1 MRLAEYTVYNNDF
14 EFTAEK
20 IHYPE
25 GELQLDGWAA
35 LQYTR
40 MRKDDPEG
48 IMAGRDDNDK

>member
-1 MRLAEYTVYNNDF
+1 MRLAESQ
-14 EFTAEK
+14 FTTILSLRLRK
-20 IHYPE
+20 FITQR
-25 GELQLDGWAA
+25 GLQLDGWAA